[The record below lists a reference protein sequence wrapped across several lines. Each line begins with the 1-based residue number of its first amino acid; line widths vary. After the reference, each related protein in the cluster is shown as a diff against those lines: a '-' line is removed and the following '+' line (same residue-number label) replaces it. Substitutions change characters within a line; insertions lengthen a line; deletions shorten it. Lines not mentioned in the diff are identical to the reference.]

1 MILDLIMKNKKT
13 LNNNEELLIKIAV
26 NMYYRGRANERPAL
40 LPHQLFKQVR
50 EQFNKMKGKLNGS

>member
-1 MILDLIMKNKKT
+1 MKNKKIID
-13 LNNNEELLIKIAV
+13 NDEDLLIKIAV

-50 EQFNKMKGKLNGS
+50 EQFNKAKVKMNGS

>member
-1 MILDLIMKNKKT
+1 MTMKNKKT
-13 LNNNEELLIKIAV
+13 IESNDDLWIKIAV

-50 EQFNKMKGKLNGS
+50 EQFNKAKGKLNGS